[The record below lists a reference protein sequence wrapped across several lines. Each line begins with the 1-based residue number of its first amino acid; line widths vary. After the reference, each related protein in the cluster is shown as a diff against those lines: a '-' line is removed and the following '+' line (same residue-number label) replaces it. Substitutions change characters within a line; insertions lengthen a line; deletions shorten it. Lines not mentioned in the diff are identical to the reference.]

1 MAETPAWQ
9 RKEGQNPKGG
19 LNAKGRR
26 SYARETGGKLKPPV
40 KRGDNPR
47 RASFLARM
55 GNASGPEYDEKGEPT
70 RLLLSLRAWG
80 ASSKEDARRKAKAIS
95 ARNANKKK
103 VKKAEGGL
111 DQWFEEKW
119 VDLSRPKEGGGYEP
133 CGRED
138 AESGKYPKCVPA
150 SQASR
155 MTSKEIE
162 SAIRRKRSAESKQ
175 TRQDKK
181 PINVPTFTKSLPES
195 VEVKIRMRKE
205 MDSCPIATKNIVV
218 NMENR
223 QRCIDEA
230 NYGPLNPELPN
241 EDYWQAKADQFKDT
255 VENAKTARC
264 GNCSAFIQTPE
275 MLECMV
281 VGIDPEEEGYSYAI
295 DVIKKANLGYCE
307 LYDFKCAGE
316 RTCDAW
322 IVGGPINSVL
332 EKAKN
337 IPTDKELY
345 ARVKAEA
352 KKKFDV
358 YPSAYANGWLVQ
370 EYKRRGGKYKKG

>member
-26 SYARETGGKLKPPV
+26 SYARETGGKLKAPV

-55 GNASGPEYDEKGEPT
+55 GNAPGPEYDEKGEPT

-111 DQWFEEKW
+111 DQWFDEKW
-119 VDLSRPKEGGGYEP
+119 VDLARPKEGGGYEP

-162 SAIRRKRSAESKQ
+162 SAIRRKRSAEARE
-175 TRQDKK
+175 TRRDKK
-181 PINVPTFTKSLPES
+181 PINVPTFKKSSLPAEA
-195 VEVKIRMRKE
+195 EIKIEMR
-205 MDSCPIATKNIVV
+205 
-218 NMENR
+218 
-223 QRCIDEA
+223 
-230 NYGPLNPELPN
+230 L
-241 EDYWQAKADQFKDT
+241 
-255 VENAKTARC
+255 KTA
-264 GNCSAFIQTPE
+264 
-275 MLECMV
+275 
-281 VGIDPEEEGYSYAI
+281 
-295 DVIKKANLGYCE
+295 
-307 LYDFKCAGE
+307 
-316 RTCDAW
+316 
-322 IVGGPINSVL
+322 
-332 EKAKN
+332 KAKN
-337 IPTDKELY
+337 EPTDKELY

-370 EYKRRGGKYKKG
+370 EYKRRGGKYKKA